1 MLDLSDIK
9 LNCYKLSSSYFI
21 NVNLKLIMKNTS
33 QNPGIIKNSGSLLND
48 VISSFT
54 SASIKKNRSLQL
66 LAFGYLFS
74 SLLFTSCSEELLETD
89 PSNVPEAQVQKL
101 TLIPDPSEPIIIN
114 DVVTAELKT
123 TEAAGD
129 DLGRYNISLKF
140 LLPPTERQLEV
151 FEAAAARW
159 ERIIIQDVPSFT
171 GTIPSAF
178 FGFPPAVD
186 GTLDDIVI
194 EVALAPIDGPGNIL
208 GQAGPRF
215 VRTDDFLTLS
225 GVMFFDIADLA
236 FLEQIDLFEEVIV
249 HEMGHVLGV
258 GTLWNTAPFGFDRTL
273 REGPITNP
281 YFTGRKANVHWNA
294 EGGSDEL
301 PVENIGGPGTALSHW
316 RESSLKNELM
326 TGFLNLGENP
336 LSRITAG
343 SMRDLGYGTATVGE
357 QYDLEKGAPGVDLS
371 SLEAGGAAEGLHIA
385 AMEEL
390 LKPIGFVTSS
400 KK

>member
-1 MLDLSDIK
+1 
-9 LNCYKLSSSYFI
+9 
-21 NVNLKLIMKNTS
+21 MKNTS
-33 QNPGIIKNSGSLLND
+33 QNFGFFKNPGALFKD
-48 VISSFT
+48 VISRF
-54 SASIKKNRSLQL
+54 ASETIKKNSSIQL
-66 LAFGYLFS
+66 LALGCLCS
-74 SLLFTSCSEELLETD
+74 TLLFTSCSEEFLETD
-89 PSNVPEAQVQKL
+89 PSNVPEAQVQRL
-101 TLIPDPSEPIIIN
+101 TLIPDPSEPIIID
-114 DVVTAELKT
+114 DVATIELKT

-129 DLGRYNISLKF
+129 DRGRYNISLKF
-140 LLPPTERQLEV
+140 LLPPTERQVEV

-159 ERIIIQDVPSFT
+159 ERIIIEDVPSFT

-178 FGFPPAVD
+178 IGFPPAVD

-225 GVMFFDIADLA
+225 GIMFFDVADLD
-236 FLEQIDLFEEVIV
+236 FLEQLDLFEDVIV

-258 GTLWNTAPFGFDRTL
+258 GTLWNTAQFGFDRTL
-273 REGPITNP
+273 REGPSDNP
-281 YFTGRKANVHWNA
+281 YFLGMQANVHWNA

-316 RESSLKNELM
+316 RESSLSNELM

-343 SMRDLGYGTATVGE
+343 SMKDLGYGTAAVGE
-357 QYDLEKGAPGVDLS
+357 QYDLAKGAQGVDIS
-371 SLEAGGAAEGLHIA
+371 SLEAGGTAEGLHIA